1 VQDNGVGIS
10 EEAAATIFD
19 RFSRGDS
26 HRARGQWGSGGYG
39 LGLAIARRIFMAHG
53 GDITLIAANGGQT
66 IFEITLPMENSK
78 V

>member
-1 VQDNGVGIS
+1 
-10 EEAAATIFD
+10 
-19 RFSRGDS
+19 
-26 HRARGQWGSGGYG
+26 
-39 LGLAIARRIFMAHG
+39 MAHG